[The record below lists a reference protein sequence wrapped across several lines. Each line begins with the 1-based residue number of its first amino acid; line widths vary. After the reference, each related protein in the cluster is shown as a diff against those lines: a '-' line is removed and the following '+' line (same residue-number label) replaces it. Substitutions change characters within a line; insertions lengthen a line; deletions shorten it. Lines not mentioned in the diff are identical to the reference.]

1 MVAAMVP
8 APTMDS
14 QAPRHKEDDHADGA
28 TAQVTLDTA
37 VAIAGEVA
45 SQDEGGGLH
54 DGTDHIESEELRVID
69 MSIAGSSRHER
80 PKHTVPTAR

>member
-1 MVAAMVP
+1 MVAVMVP

-45 SQDEGGGLH
+45 SQDEGG
-54 DGTDHIESEELRVID
+54 VC
-69 MSIAGSSRHER
+69 M
-80 PKHTVPTAR
+80 TASTTLKARNLA